1 MSETEGESGAG
12 LLSAAMASVGGQA
25 ARATGAAF
33 LQNVQIDPG
42 SGSVKVG
49 FPLTDKIYLSIER
62 VTPEEDTDNVTQ
74 AALEWIL
81 SRQTYGE
88 LITGDRGQ
96 SSGDLYWRWR
106 F

>member
-1 MSETEGESGAG
+1 M
-12 LLSAAMASVGGQA
+12 
-25 ARATGAAF
+25 
-33 LQNVQIDPG
+33 
-42 SGSVKVG
+42 KVG

-88 LITGDRGQ
+88 LYAARRLPQ
-96 SSGDLYWRWR
+96 ALQPRC
-106 F
+106 

>member
-1 MSETEGESGAG
+1 
-12 LLSAAMASVGGQA
+12 
-25 ARATGAAF
+25 
-33 LQNVQIDPG
+33 VQIDPG